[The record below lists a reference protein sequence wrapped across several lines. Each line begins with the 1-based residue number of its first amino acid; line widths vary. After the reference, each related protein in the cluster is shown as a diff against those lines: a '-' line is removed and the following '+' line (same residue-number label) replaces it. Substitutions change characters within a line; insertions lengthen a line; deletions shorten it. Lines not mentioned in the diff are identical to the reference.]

1 MIHIWKLR
9 DAYFCI
15 IFKSIIINQI
25 INQILVHTTYV
36 VVAKQKKVV
45 RNLLSF
51 AKISEYIDNGR

>member
-25 INQILVHTTYV
+25 INHILVHTY
-36 VVAKQKKVV
+36 VVAKQKK
-45 RNLLSF
+45 LLGTFYHLQKSV
-51 AKISEYIDNGR
+51 SR

>member
-15 IFKSIIINQI
+15 IFESIIINQI
-25 INQILVHTTYV
+25 INQILVHTYV

-51 AKISEYIDNGR
+51 AKISE

>member
-25 INQILVHTTYV
+25 INQILVHTY

-51 AKISEYIDNGR
+51 AKISE